1 MSSASIGARLDR
13 LPTSRFHRRVFGLV
27 AVGMFFEGFDIY
39 IAASV
44 LGSTY
49 STGFSTLA
57 QNGLFIS
64 TTFVGM
70 TLGAF
75 LTGFLGDRYGRK
87 RAYQLNLVVFG
98 GAALASAFAPNMDI
112 LIALRFLMGLGL
124 GAENV
129 VGYSIMSEFFPTR
142 SRGRWS
148 GMIATVVTAGLPAS
162 AVLAWLLVPQFGWRV
177 MFVLGGIGALI
188 AWVLRK
194 GLPESPRWLE
204 TVGRNEEAEALVRSI
219 EKEVESETGPLSAPE
234 PTSAATLSRELSH
247 LFRAPLL
254 RQVIVGCVSLMVVNS
269 LIYGFVVWMPTF
281 LVGQGQSIAKSTGF
295 ALLMALGGPLG
306 STLGAVA
313 CDMLGRKKTI
323 VGSAAIGILLCIAF
337 GYSTDIFVTV
347 SLGFLLTI
355 PIYMLVAA
363 LFAVYVP
370 EIFPTE
376 FRLRGVGLCNAVGRS
391 ASIIVPLFVGPLFAA
406 YGVVGVLV
414 AMGGALLLMSIVVA
428 ALGIE
433 PDRRTSA
440 DLSTGKSAIAV

>member
-1 MSSASIGARLDR
+1 
-13 LPTSRFHRRVFGLV
+13 
-27 AVGMFFEGFDIY
+27 
-39 IAASV
+39 
-44 LGSTY
+44 
-49 STGFSTLA
+49 
-57 QNGLFIS
+57 
-64 TTFVGM
+64 M
-70 TLGAF
+70 TL
-75 LTGFLGDRYGRK
+75 
-87 RAYQLNLVVFG
+87 
-98 GAALASAFAPNMDI
+98 S
-112 LIALRFLMGLGL
+112 
-124 GAENV
+124 
-129 VGYSIMSEFFPTR
+129 S
-142 SRGRWS
+142 
-148 GMIATVVTAGLPAS
+148 
-162 AVLAWLLVPQFGWRV
+162 
-177 MFVLGGIGALI
+177 
-188 AWVLRK
+188 
-194 GLPESPRWLE
+194 
-204 TVGRNEEAEALVRSI
+204 
-219 EKEVESETGPLSAPE
+219 
-234 PTSAATLSRELSH
+234 ELSH

-254 RQVIVGCVSLMVVNS
+254 SQVIVGCVSLMVVNS